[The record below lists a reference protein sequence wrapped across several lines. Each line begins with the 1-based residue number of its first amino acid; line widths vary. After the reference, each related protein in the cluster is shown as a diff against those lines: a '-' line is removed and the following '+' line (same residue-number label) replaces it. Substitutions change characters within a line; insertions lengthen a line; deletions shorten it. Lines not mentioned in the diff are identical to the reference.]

1 MHRTDVRYD
10 QPNRIKLPSFQ
21 SFTDSIITIYPGLHE
36 FSGQTV
42 TCCGRITIS
51 RRIAG
56 VKIGHSPRT
65 PKSSE
70 KLILFPNK
78 NRIFLCKAL
87 HYSACRRRL
96 DVGSR
101 TLLSNRDFCQ
111 ARAITTLH
119 YRNRCAAEVAKDV
132 LPMIRFSGS
141 EVRSRQGDC
150 SPAQRKKAIHKSR
163 HQDIPPQAR
172 DSLPENPSR
181 VWLAVLLLANLF
193 IFAGIIHS
201 IARGLLT

>member
-1 MHRTDVRYD
+1 MEHCLGSAVESGE
-10 QPNRIKLPSFQ
+10 P
-21 SFTDSIITIYPGLHE
+21 PG
-36 FSGQTV
+36 SKAAAPVNQW
-42 TCCGRITIS
+42 S
-51 RRIAG
+51 RRNLLRANYYKSKDCG
-56 VKIGHSPRT
+56 MKIGHSPRT

-119 YRNRCAAEVAKDV
+119 YRNRCAAEVVKDV

-172 DSLPENPSR
+172 NRLPEKPSR

>member
-1 MHRTDVRYD
+1 M
-10 QPNRIKLPSFQ
+10 
-21 SFTDSIITIYPGLHE
+21 
-36 FSGQTV
+36 
-42 TCCGRITIS
+42 
-51 RRIAG
+51 
-56 VKIGHSPRT
+56 KIGHSPRT

-70 KLILFPNK
+70 KLVLLPNK
-78 NRIFLCKAL
+78 NRIFLCKTL

-119 YRNRCAAEVAKDV
+119 YRNRCAAEVVKDV

-141 EVRSRQGDC
+141 EVRSQQGDC
-150 SPAQRKKAIHKSR
+150 SPAKGRKRSIS
-163 HQDIPPQAR
+163 QDIPPQAR
-172 DSLPENPSR
+172 NRLPEKPSR